1 MILLTRLLNGSIC
14 SASPAG
20 AKSGQGCWSMTGWRR
35 GSVAIRW
42 AIASSRSVPVV
53 AVGRGR
59 PVFEGDASSTL
70 RGYALTEEPWGVMRV
85 AFVRCG
91 STGRSRGGGVRGL
104 LLVGACFEVSA
115 VEGSGDQYDDVEVVV
130 LFRVDVVFLGLV
142 ALRALATPLCWT
154 RGTSCV
160 EFGRRGFTAGRAP
173 SRAER
178 LRDMVSSMTGSM

>member
-1 MILLTRLLNGSIC
+1 M
-14 SASPAG
+14 
-20 AKSGQGCWSMTGWRR
+20 
-35 GSVAIRW
+35 
-42 AIASSRSVPVV
+42 
-53 AVGRGR
+53 
-59 PVFEGDASSTL
+59 
-70 RGYALTEEPWGVMRV
+70 
-85 AFVRCG
+85 
-91 STGRSRGGGVRGL
+91 RGL

>member
-1 MILLTRLLNGSIC
+1 
-14 SASPAG
+14 
-20 AKSGQGCWSMTGWRR
+20 
-35 GSVAIRW
+35 
-42 AIASSRSVPVV
+42 
-53 AVGRGR
+53 
-59 PVFEGDASSTL
+59 
-70 RGYALTEEPWGVMRV
+70 MRV

-115 VEGSGDQYDDVEVVV
+115 VEDSGDQYDDVEVVV
-130 LFRVDVVFLGLV
+130 FFCVEVVFLGLV
-142 ALRALATPLCWT
+142 AVRALATPLYWT

-178 LRDMVSSMTGSM
+178 LRDIVNLMAAVCNRETRLVVDWFVSDPVDMRSNSLGPWRLYGPGALTMPNLEAPIDNSISTELLQSMAVHQVWGCKKKY